1 MNTLHAARMVRLPA
15 MTLTPASA
23 PSAGLR
29 WQPSVAESGVGVG
42 VHVHRS
48 ERTDS
53 LLVGLAGVLGEVPA
67 DPFTP
72 EVVAVPTPGI
82 ERFIAQGLGLHLGTT
97 AGRSDGVCANVTFPS
112 PAAVVSRV
120 ISQATGVTPEADP
133 WLAHRAVW
141 PLLAVIDRSASEPWC
156 QPLARHLG
164 LDGTAAGRER
174 ERQDR
179 RFAVAARLTALFSSY
194 ASQRPGLLLEWAAG
208 RDTDGAGDALP
219 TDLVWQPQLWRRL
232 RDEIGVPSPA
242 ERLARACA
250 EVVADPGVVDLP
262 ARLSVFGPSRLPADH
277 LQVLSALGTAREVHL
292 WLADASPVLWGEA
305 GDGGPRTEA
314 RVPDPAT
321 PRSAPRRRDDDS
333 AAAARHPL
341 LRSLG
346 RDSRELRVRIA
357 RHLPTPSHDRRVPPR
372 PAHRRFSVGPSA
384 APDPRQSGSVGGEPG

>member
-1 MNTLHAARMVRLPA
+1 M
-15 MTLTPASA
+15 S
-23 PSAGLR
+23 
-29 WQPSVAESGVGVG
+29 

-97 AGRSDGVCANVTFPS
+97 GKRSDGVCANVTFPS

-141 PLLAVIDRSASEPWC
+141 PLLAVIDRSATEPWC

-194 ASQRPGLLLEWAAG
+194 ASQRPSLLLEWAAG

-219 TDLVWQPQLWRRL
+219 IDLVWQPQLWR
-232 RDEIGVPSPA
+232 A
-242 ERLARACA
+242 
-250 EVVADPGVVDLP
+250 VA
-262 ARLSVFGPSRLPADH
+262 
-277 LQVLSALGTAREVHL
+277 
-292 WLADASPVLWGEA
+292 
-305 GDGGPRTEA
+305 
-314 RVPDPAT
+314 
-321 PRSAPRRRDDDS
+321 RRD
-333 AAAARHPL
+333 
-341 LRSLG
+341 
-346 RDSRELRVRIA
+346 
-357 RHLPTPSHDRRVPPR
+357 RR
-372 PAHRRFSVGPSA
+372 A
-384 APDPRQSGSVGGEPG
+384 EPGGASGTGLRRGGGRPGRG